1 MREGLRRLNRTVEI
15 PDPFLDS
22 RRLEKLLC
30 RRRGRLRGRGQR
42 TGRSLKRCHSRRSEQ
57 RGATKTRGRSN
68 RACEHLSSDRAH
80 AWRSR
85 RILRW
90 NQRRCALFESRRCI
104 GTRAHSLGGQ
114 KPRRTTLR
122 LCRVCAGRSAWG
134 RRLRSTGHQ
143 RIQRFQ
149 SVAKPRE
156 VLSSASPPGEP
167 QVEKPLLPVR
177 VLSEFPS
184 EAFAGTR
191 PEDV

>member
-1 MREGLRRLNRTVEI
+1 MLALEPPPECLHRPAQGGFGFREGLRRLNRTVEI

-80 AWRSR
+80 ARRSR
-85 RILRW
+85 RIRRW

-104 GTRAHSLGGQ
+104 GTRAHSLGG
-114 KPRRTTLR
+114 KN
-122 LCRVCAGRSAWG
+122 
-134 RRLRSTGHQ
+134 
-143 RIQRFQ
+143 
-149 SVAKPRE
+149 
-156 VLSSASPPGEP
+156 PGE
-167 QVEKPLLPVR
+167 LL
-177 VLSEFPS
+177 SG
-184 EAFAGTR
+184 FAGSVPDAAHGDAGSAALDTR
-191 PEDV
+191 ESNASKAWRNQGRF